1 MNDISWLIIIYLILF
16 FTAVEIQGLPS
27 DCQAEVDVDKRDNSG
42 VDFIICLKKGQ

>member
-1 MNDISWLIIIYLILF
+1 MANDIFDI